1 MSKALA
7 TKNVAAVL
15 FSVAMVVTFA
25 FAFATP
31 AKAQSSAD
39 LQAQINA
46 LLAQIAALQ
55 GSTGSTGGASCTTFT
70 QNLKQGST
78 GGEVMAVQKFLNS
91 SADTRVAASGAGS
104 PGNET
109 STFGPA
115 TKAAV
120 IKFQNKYAAD
130 ILTPAGL
137 TAGTGNWFAGSR
149 AKANALCASG
159 TGTGTGTGTATGA
172 TTGGNVMIGAA
183 SQPANSLA
191 PQSASRVPFTIFTL
205 TNTSGAAVTINS
217 VTVQKTGLGD
227 KAVFDGI
234 VLVDASGM
242 QLGNAKTM
250 NSNNQAILDA
260 GITLQAGQTVTL
272 TVSGNM
278 GSSLS
283 SYAGQIIG
291 LSVVGVNT
299 SGSVSGSLPV
309 SGATHTINATLS
321 LGGMTAAVGSIDP
334 DNSYNSSTAGKAIG
348 TTGFTFASVRLTNTG
363 SAEDQWVKSI
373 RWNQSGSA
381 SASDIANVM
390 TVVDGVTYPMTVS
403 ADGKYYT
410 VVFPGQGLE
419 IQKGLQKEF
428 SVKADIVNGPART
441 ISFDIYKATDIYVVG
456 ETYGYGI
463 IPTQSESASV
473 SDASEFTSGTP
484 FFSASVVQVNAGTV
498 SSVSRANEV
507 GAQNVVELSPNQ
519 VLGGFAVDIKGESI
533 TVASLTFGFDMSA
546 GETATQLD
554 NVTLVDANG
563 VVVAGPVDGVAGTGT
578 DGKVTFT
585 DTVTF
590 PTGRNVY
597 TLKGQLSGDFEDG
610 DTIQATTTPNS
621 TYWTNARGS
630 ITGNSITISNS
641 TVTANTMTVRAGSVV
656 LSIAS
661 SPSAQ
666 TIVVGGS
673 GQTVSAINFDAT
685 QSGEDVRFNSGKFLY
700 TDGLTGGDVT
710 NCYAYDGAN
719 RLNSSAV
726 NPDGTGDDTYNFDT
740 ALVVTKGTV
749 KTVTLKCD
757 VPSTISS
764 GTFSFGITSTV
775 TFTGTGLTSSQTIT
789 PTSSTGA
796 SQNGNTMTVASAGAL
811 TVALDAS
818 SPAYRVAV
826 AGTTGVT
833 LGALR
838 FSGTNEDMRI
848 ERVALQMSG
857 TAASSSPDNI
867 TQVTLWD
874 GATQVGTA
882 MFAGTRY
889 ATSTLSSSV
898 IVPANGSK
906 VLTIKGDLAAIGIGQ
921 ATTTSGILL
930 AVDYDGTDSTG
941 TRAIGVGSNST
952 IDTSSTSDTAVS
964 GVRVHRTV
972 PTITYA
978 STAGALTNG
987 VNSLATVT
995 IAADAK
1001 NDVQMYQLTFA
1012 VATTSAT
1019 LSSPTVTGP
1028 NGSVGTVAINGAG
1041 DTLTITFD
1049 SGSNTADKQ
1058 IPAGGSKSFTIGAT
1072 VAGLTG
1078 STAGVVSLSLKAD
1091 TAYPGLATTLMGTAS
1106 GVDSG
1111 NNIVWSPNST
1121 TTPSSTGS
1129 NDWTNGYGLGGC
1141 FAQSGLG
1148 VNCFAATK
1156 SQ

>member
-172 TTGGNVMIGAA
+172 TTGGNVMIGAG

-191 PQSASRVPFTIFTL
+191 PQSASRVPFTTFTL

-234 VLVDASGM
+234 VLIDSSGM

-260 GITLQAGQTVTL
+260 GITLQAGQMVTL
-272 TVSGNM
+272 TVTGNM

-299 SGSVSGSLPV
+299 SGAVSGSLPI

-321 LGGMTAAVGSIDP
+321 LGGMTAAVASNDP
-334 DNSYNSSTAGKAIG
+334 DSTALNTSSTGKAIG
-348 TTGFTFASVRLTNTG
+348 TTNYTFAAIRLTNSG
-363 SAEDQWVKSI
+363 SAEHQWVKSI

-381 SASDIANVM
+381 SASDLANVM
-390 TVVDGVTYPMTVS
+390 VVVDGVNYPTTVS
-403 ADGKYYT
+403 SDGKYYT
-410 VVFPGQGLE
+410 VVFPGQGLQ
-419 IQKGLQKEF
+419 IQKGLNKDF

-463 IPTQSESASV
+463 IPTQSENGTV
-473 SDASEFTSGTP
+473 GDGSEFTAGSP
-484 FFSASVVQVNAGTV
+484 FFSATVVQVNAGTV

-519 VLGGFAVDIKGESI
+519 VLGGFAVDIKGEPI
-533 TVASLTFGFDMSA
+533 NVASITFGFDLSA
-546 GETATQLD
+546 GESATQLD
-554 NVTLVDANG
+554 NITLVDENG
-563 VVVAGPVDGVAGTGT
+563 AVVAGPVDGTTGGGN
-578 DGKVTFT
+578 DGKVVFT

-590 PTGRNVY
+590 PTGRHVY
-597 TLKGQLSGDFEDG
+597 TLKAQLDSNFEDG
-610 DTIQATTTPNS
+610 DTIVATTTPNS
-621 TYWTNARGS
+621 TYWTNAKGS
-630 ITGNSITISNS
+630 ITGNTITISNS
-641 TVTANTMTVRAGSVV
+641 SVSANTMTVRAGQVV
-656 LSIAS
+656 ISIGS

-673 GQTVSAINFDAT
+673 GQTVSALNFDAT
-685 QSGEDVRFNSGKFLY
+685 QSGEDIRFNAGKFYY

-726 NPDGTGDDTYNFDT
+726 NPDGTGDDTYTFDT
-740 ALVVTKGTV
+740 PLIVTKGTV
-749 KTVTLKCD
+749 KSVTVKCD
-757 VPSTISS
+757 VPSTITS
-764 GTFSFGITSTV
+764 GTFSFGINSAV
-775 TFTGTGLTSSQTIT
+775 DFTGTGLTSSQSIT

-796 SQNGNTMTVASAGAL
+796 VQAGNTMTIATAGAL

-818 SPAYRVAV
+818 SPAYRVAA

-838 FSGTNEDMRI
+838 FAATNEDMRI
-848 ERVALQMSG
+848 ERVALQMSNS
-857 TAASSSPDNI
+857 AASSSPDNL

-882 MFAGTRY
+882 LFAGTRY

-898 IVPANGSK
+898 IIPANGSK
-906 VLTIKGDLAAIGIGQ
+906 TLTIKGDLAAIGVGQ
-921 ATTTSGILL
+921 ATSTSGILIE
-930 AVDYDGTDSTG
+930 VDYDGTDSTG
-941 TRAIGVGSNST
+941 TRAIGVASNST
-952 IDTSSTSDTAVS
+952 VNTSSTSDTDVA
-964 GVRVHRTV
+964 GVRVHRSV

-978 STAGALTNG
+978 ATSGNLGNG
-987 VNSLATVT
+987 TQSFATIT

-1001 NDVQMYQLTFA
+1001 NDVQMYELTFSLS
-1012 VATTSAT
+1012 TTSAT
-1019 LSSPTVTGP
+1019 VGTPTFTGP
-1028 NGSVGTVAINGAG
+1028 NGSVGTVALASGNTAINV
-1041 DTLTITFD
+1041 LFD
-1049 SGSNTADKQ
+1049 SSTNTSDKL
-1058 IPAGGSKSFTIGAT
+1058 IPAGGSKTFTLGGT
-1072 VAGLTG
+1072 VSGITG
-1078 STAGVVSLSLKAD
+1078 SGAVVSVALKAD
-1091 TAYPGLATTLMGTAS
+1091 TAYPNLATLMGTAS
-1106 GVDSG
+1106 GVSSG
-1111 NNIVWSPNST
+1111 SNIVWSPNST

-1129 NDWTNGYGLGGC
+1129 TDWTNGYGLGGC

-1148 VNCFAATK
+1148 TDCFAVSKAN
-1156 SQ
+1156 